1 MLLLKSNKFALIK
14 SVTFIKQHMCPYKK
28 CYFSK
33 GEKKVEGEKRGKKM
47 EKEGKRGKMR
57 WKRGEKEGIMGK

>member
-1 MLLLKSNKFALIK
+1 MLLLKSNTCALIK
-14 SVTFIKQHMCPYKK
+14 SVTFQ
-28 CYFSK
+28 SQ